1 MQFYKKEKVMK
12 KRKLLPILLA
22 LAMVLT
28 MIPAS
33 VFANENSNADTI
45 DFAEFVTAVTEGNG
59 VYDGKGITV
68 KWSPSSAC
76 TDNRDNHNCLLDG
89 EVTKTPDG
97 NNAQRIQNPNAQY
110 QIFATLTNVK
120 ISNVN
125 FEFEPADF
133 TLCMNSTWG
142 GTATANDVRNAELQ
156 MQNSGNV
163 TFTDCTFNKIVLSP
177 YGKGNNGNNTDRT
190 LTVTGCEFNEVYDAY
205 ALKDIYPANASITGN
220 SFNNCGGG
228 IYFEGNSQKKSIT
241 ITDNIF
247 TGMDEY
253 AAEGKADTR
262 GLIQFSASGDYSDAE
277 INITDNTSTGD
288 AAVLRQLNET
298 FVASVLDFDTLM
310 EENSFAGDVL
320 TDSTFGDNTVYYN
333 GATYETLQEALTAV
347 YMSSPASTAKIY
359 CKAGADVGSMT
370 HGHVADDIIIYGNGA
385 YVSGGEKDIEI
396 DTYKYDRSTGK
407 QSANGDFLTDD
418 ITVEVYDLNGIA
430 AWGQRN
436 TDHTINLTFE
446 NCQNMQRVYF
456 TNTANDEG
464 KINITLNGC
473 SFDADQGSNANTAVY
488 SNAAGDISIKD
499 TNFKGISVGLNI
511 NHKSDG
517 TQNITLENCI
527 FEDCALSDSPQAA
540 GTKTYAAPVR
550 VVARDGATTN
560 IIVTDCSFLYS
571 EGKENCGNGDILIGD
586 GRYDAAVKQGTVTL
600 AMTGTKAD
608 IMVQESGY
616 YEDATGSNTD
626 ESKGKVTSAG
636 ENDTVIADNNNHFII
651 DNHESTKLIG
661 KKDATC
667 TAEGY
672 TGDLVCTVCGKVMEK
687 GQVIAKLAHDY
698 ENGKCIMC
706 GAADPDY
713 KPDSSAQT
721 GDDFNMAIPFAAA
734 GLALAAMA
742 AVVATRKRHN

>member
-1 MQFYKKEKVMK
+1 MK
-12 KRKLLPILLA
+12 KRKLLPIMLA

-33 VFANENSNADTI
+33 AFANENSNADTI
-45 DFAEFVTAVTEGNG
+45 DFDYFVTAVTEGNG

-76 TDNRDNHNCLLDG
+76 TDKRGENGHECTVDN
-89 EVTKTPDG
+89 TQPDG
-97 NNAQRIQNPNAQY
+97 NNAQRIQEPNAQY
-110 QIFATLTNVK
+110 QIFRDLTDVK

-142 GTATANDVRNAELQ
+142 GKATAAEVKNAEFQLL
-156 MQNSGNV
+156 NTGDVKITN
-163 TFTDCTFNKIVLSP
+163 CTFDKVIVSP
-177 YGKGNNGNNTDRT
+177 FSSATSTTITN
-190 LTVTGCEFNEVYDAY
+190 CEFSNVYDAY
-205 ALKDIYPANASITGN
+205 AIKDIHSPNAAVTECT
-220 SFNNCGGG
+220 FENCGGG
-228 IYFEGNSQKKSIT
+228 IYFEGSGNKGI
-241 ITDNIF
+241 INIENNTF
-247 TGMDEY
+247 TGIDEY
-253 AAEGKADTR
+253 ATENKVRTR

-277 INITDNTSTGD
+277 INITDNTSKGD
-288 AAVLRQLNET
+288 AAVLRQLNKT
-298 FVASVLDFDTLM
+298 FTASILDFDTLM
-310 EENSFAGDVL
+310 KENSFSGGVL
-320 TDSTFGDNTVYYN
+320 TDSTFGNNTVYYN
-333 GATYETLQEALTAV
+333 GKTYETLQEALTAV

-396 DTYKYDRSTGK
+396 DTYKFDRETGK
-407 QSANGDFLTDD
+407 GSANGDFLTDD
-418 ITVEVYDLNGIA
+418 INVEVYDLNGIA

-436 TDHTINLTFE
+436 TNHTINMIFE

-456 TNTANDEG
+456 TNTANEEG

-473 SFDADQGSNANTAVY
+473 SFYADQGSHPNTAVY

-511 NHKSDG
+511 NHKSG
-517 TQNITLENCI
+517 GIQNITLENCT
-527 FEDCALSDSPQAA
+527 FEDCALSDSSQAST
-540 GTKTYAAPVR
+540 TKTYAAPVR

-560 IIVTDCSFLYS
+560 LTVTDCSFLYS
-571 EGKENCGNGDILIGD
+571 EGNENCGNGDILIGD
-586 GRYDAAVKQGTVTL
+586 GRYDAAAKQGIVTL

-616 YEDATGSNTD
+616 YKDGAGREID
-626 ESKGKVTSAG
+626 ESKGEVTSAG
-636 ENDTVIADNNNHFII
+636 ENDTVIADNDNHFII
-651 DNHESTKLIG
+651 DNHESTKLVG

-687 GQVIAKLAHDY
+687 GQVIAKLAHNY
-698 ENGKCIMC
+698 KNGKCTVC

-721 GDDFNMAIPFAAA
+721 GDDFNMAVPFTAA
-734 GLALAAMA
+734 GLALAALA